1 MVLQKGDGESV
12 KSLATIQENVKSF
25 AKEVAHT
32 TQKDR
37 GSYKKK
43 VPLKVNVEE
52 AAASQM
58 LASNGKKC
66 SGVRKK
72 ARAEHLD
79 RCSLIPGRKKT
90 KSKPLKELLIDGSF
104 SENTEDWKRAAEVL

>member
-1 MVLQKGDGESV
+1 M
-12 KSLATIQENVKSF
+12 KSLATIQENVKSS

-43 VPLKVNVEE
+43 VSLKVNVEE

-58 LASNGKKC
+58 LASNGKNAQE
-66 SGVRKK
+66 SGKRPE
-72 ARAEHLD
+72 R
-79 RCSLIPGRKKT
+79 
-90 KSKPLKELLIDGSF
+90 
-104 SENTEDWKRAAEVL
+104 NT